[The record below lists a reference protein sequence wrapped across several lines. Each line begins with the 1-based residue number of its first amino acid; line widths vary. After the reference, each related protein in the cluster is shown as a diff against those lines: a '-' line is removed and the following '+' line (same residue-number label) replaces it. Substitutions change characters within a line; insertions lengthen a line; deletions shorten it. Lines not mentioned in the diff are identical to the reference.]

1 MRLIISTILL
11 LACIAAR
18 ASEID
23 DTPKM
28 QFIMEL
34 SVNIGSPLQVG
45 DTGKGNRTII
55 PITGGTF
62 SGPQI
67 KGTVIPGGA
76 DYQLYDNTH
85 KRNNLEAIYCIQTD
99 DGESGRTADVYPFVE
114 P

>member
-67 KGTVIPGGA
+67 KGTVIRAVPTISFTTIPISA
-76 DYQLYDNTH
+76 IIWKPYTAYRRMTENTF
-85 KRNNLEAIYCIQTD
+85 LSETSA
-99 DGESGRTADVYPFVE
+99 
-114 P
+114 